1 MLLQLDGL
9 RWAVLT
15 LIPFVFL
22 QRALHRA
29 LQASFLLIT
38 RRVEI
43 ALAIFSLLFLPG
55 VLLHEIS
62 HFLMAK
68 ILWVRTGGFS
78 LIPRR
83 TEDGRL
89 LMGFVETA
97 PTDILRDALIGA
109 APLLAGSAFV
119 AFAGLFHLRVVM
131 LWEAV
136 ATLGLEATL
145 AALAAVYNRPDFWLW
160 FYLIVAVSSTMLP
173 SHADRRT
180 WLPVLLVILL
190 LVGLAVLIG
199 AGSWMLDNLMPV
211 FNNALRALA
220 IVLAIS
226 AVVHLVVLLPALFLQ
241 RILSQALGLEVM

>member
-9 RWAVLT
+9 RWVLLT
-15 LIPFVFL
+15 LIPFIFL

-29 LQASFLLIT
+29 LQAVFLLIT
-38 RRVEI
+38 RRAKI
-43 ALAIFSLLFLPG
+43 ALAIFSLLFFPG
-55 VLLHEIS
+55 VVLHEVS

-68 ILWVRTGGFS
+68 LLWVPTGRFS

-83 TEDGRL
+83 RNDGRL

-109 APLLAGSAFV
+109 APLLAGGGFV
-119 AFAGLFHLRVVM
+119 AFAGITRLKLLS
-131 LWEAV
+131 LWE
-136 ATLGLEATL
+136 TLSSGNLEATL
-145 AALAAVYNRPDFWLW
+145 AAFTVAYNRPDFWLW

-180 WLPVLLVILL
+180 WLPVLLVVLL
-190 LVGLAVLIG
+190 LLGVAALVG
-199 AGSWMLDNLMPV
+199 AGPWMVANLAPA
-211 FNNALRALA
+211 FNDALRALS

>member
-1 MLLQLDGL
+1 MWPQLDGL
-9 RWAVLT
+9 RWVLLT
-15 LIPFVFL
+15 LIPFIFL

-29 LQASFLLIT
+29 LQAVFLLIT
-38 RRVEI
+38 RRAKI
-43 ALAIFSLLFLPG
+43 ALAIFSLLFFPG
-55 VLLHEIS
+55 VVLHEVS

-68 ILWVRTGGFS
+68 LLWVPTGRFS

-83 TEDGRL
+83 SNDGRL

-119 AFAGLFHLRVVM
+119 AFAGITCLKLLS
-131 LWEAV
+131 LWE
-136 ATLGLEATL
+136 TLSSGNLEATL
-145 AALAAVYNRPDFWLW
+145 AAFAVVYKRPDFWLW

-180 WLPVLLVILL
+180 WLPVLLVVLL
-190 LVGLAVLIG
+190 LVGAAALVG
-199 AGSWMLDNLMPV
+199 AGPWMLTNLAPA
-211 FNNALRALA
+211 FNDALRVLS

-226 AVVHLVVLLPALFLQ
+226 SVVHLVVLLPALLLQ
-241 RILSQALGLEVM
+241 RALSQAFGLEVV

>member
-15 LIPFVFL
+15 LIPFIFL
-22 QRALHRA
+22 QRTLHRT
-29 LQASFLLIT
+29 LQAVFLLIT
-38 RRVEI
+38 RRAEV
-43 ALAIFSLLFLPG
+43 ALAIFSLLFFPG

-68 ILWVRTGGFS
+68 VLWVRTGKFS

-97 PTDILRDALIGA
+97 PADILRDALIGA
-109 APLLAGSAFV
+109 APLLVGSAFV
-119 AFAGLFHLRVVM
+119 AFAGLFHLRVVT
-131 LWEAV
+131 LWEALSALNV
-136 ATLGLEATL
+136 EAAL
-145 AALAAVYNRPDFWLW
+145 AALGAVYNRPDFWLW

-173 SHADRRT
+173 SHADRRA

-190 LVGLAVLIG
+190 LVGLAALVG
-199 AGSWMLDNLMPV
+199 AGPWMVANLAPL

-226 AVVHLVVLLPALFLQ
+226 AVVHLVVLLPALLLQ
-241 RILSQALGLEVM
+241 RILSQALGLEVV

>member
-1 MLLQLDGL
+1 VLLQLDGL
-9 RWAVLT
+9 HWAVLT

-29 LQASFLLIT
+29 LQAVFLLIT
-38 RRVEI
+38 RRAEI
-43 ALAIFSLLFLPG
+43 ALAIFSLLFFPG

-68 ILWVRTGGFS
+68 ILFVSTGGFS

-83 TEDGRL
+83 TDDGRL

-109 APLLAGSAFV
+109 APLLVGA
-119 AFAGLFHLRVVM
+119 AFAGLFHLRLVT
-131 LWEAV
+131 LWEALS
-136 ATLGLEATL
+136 TLELEATL
-145 AALAAVYNRPDFWLW
+145 SALTEVYKRPDFWLW

-180 WLPVLLVILL
+180 WLPVLLVIVL
-190 LVGLAVLIG
+190 LVALAALVG
-199 AGSWMLDNLMPV
+199 AGPWMVANLAPL

-226 AVVHLVVLLPALFLQ
+226 AAVHLVVLLPALLLQ
-241 RILSQALGLEVM
+241 RILSQALGLKVM

>member
-1 MLLQLDGL
+1 VLLQLDGL
-9 RWAVLT
+9 HWAVLT

-29 LQASFLLIT
+29 LQAVFLLIT
-38 RRVEI
+38 RRAEI
-43 ALAIFSLLFLPG
+43 ALAIFSLLFFPG

-68 ILWVRTGGFS
+68 ILFVPTGGFS

-83 TEDGRL
+83 TKDGRL

-109 APLLAGSAFV
+109 APLLVGSAFV
-119 AFAGLFHLRVVM
+119 AFAGLFHLRLVT
-131 LWEAV
+131 LWEALS
-136 ATLGLEATL
+136 TLELEATL
-145 AALAAVYNRPDFWLW
+145 AALTEVYKRPDFWLW

-180 WLPVLLVILL
+180 WLPVLLVIVL
-190 LVGLAVLIG
+190 LVALAALVG
-199 AGSWMLDNLMPV
+199 AGPWMVANLAPL

-226 AVVHLVVLLPALFLQ
+226 AAVHLVVLLPALLLQ
-241 RILSQALGLEVM
+241 RLLSQALGLKVM